1 MQTRILESLE
11 QVSRHQW
18 NRLVRDNNPFLSH
31 EFLSALERH
40 GCVGERTGWLPHHLA
55 CFDESNRLVGA
66 TPLYLKTNSYGEF
79 VFDWSWAQAYER
91 YDLPYYPKLVS
102 AVPYTP
108 ATGDRLLVAPGQ
120 DRQTIVRCIAEQ
132 AREETRR
139 LGCSSLHW
147 LFPMAAEID
156 TLQDLGLMKRV
167 GYQFHWHN
175 PGYRDFDDF
184 LDTLTAKKRKNIK
197 RERRQVRESPLEL
210 LCLQGSEAN
219 DAQWRTFH
227 DFYRSTFYRLG
238 GVPTLSLSFFQEI
251 ATTLGDQILLVL
263 ARSHNRDVAGAIS
276 FQSNTILYGRHWGC
290 HENYDGLHFETCYY
304 LGIEHCIRHRLI
316 TFEPGAQGEHKLSR
330 GFLPTIT
337 YSAHWL
343 TNPVFSK
350 AVADF
355 LDRETP
361 AVYDYVDALTHRSPY
376 RAQGFTQ

>member
-18 NRLVRDNNPFLSH
+18 NRLVRDNNPFLRH

-55 CFDESNRLVGA
+55 CFDESNCLVGA

-91 YDLPYYPKLVS
+91 YDLPYYPKFVS

-108 ATGDRLLVAPGQ
+108 ATGDRLLVAPDQ
-120 DRQTIVRCIAEQ
+120 DRQTIARHLAEQ
-132 AREETRR
+132 AREETLK

-147 LFPMAAEID
+147 LFPMAGEMD
-156 TLQDLGLMKRV
+156 TLQNLGLMKRV
-167 GYQFHWHN
+167 GCQFHWHN
-175 PGYRDFDDF
+175 PGYGDFDDF

-197 RERRQVRESPLEL
+197 RERRQVRELPVEL
-210 LCLQGSEAN
+210 LCLQGSEAS

-227 DFYRSTFYRLG
+227 YFYRSTFYRLG
-238 GVPTLSLSFFQEI
+238 GIPTLSLSFFQEI
-251 ATTLGDQILLVL
+251 ATTMGDQILLVL
-263 ARSHNRDVAGAIS
+263 ARGNNRDIAGAIS
-276 FQSNTILYGRHWGC
+276 FQSDSVLYGRHWGC

-316 TFEPGAQGEHKLSR
+316 TFEPGAQGEHKMSR

-343 TNPVFSK
+343 ANPVFSK
-350 AVADF
+350 AVAEF
-355 LDRETP
+355 LNRETP
-361 AVYDYVDALTHRSPY
+361 AVYDYVDALTRHSPY
-376 RAQGFTQ
+376 RAQGCTL